1 MTESQ
6 PSQAVPGETSG
17 AGRAGADAAQA
28 MRRTRRI
35 GFETIVRREF
45 GRIVRIWGQTLVPP
59 AITATLYFVIFG
71 SLIGRRIGE
80 MGGFSYMQYIAPGLI
95 MMSVITNS
103 YGNVVSSFFGAK
115 FGRHIEELF
124 VSPLP
129 NWLIV
134 LGYVVGGVV
143 RGLMVGLVVT
153 VIALFFTHLHVEHL
167 FTVLAAVLLTAVV
180 FSLGGF
186 LNAVFAKNF
195 DQISFV
201 PTFILTP
208 MTYLGG
214 VFYSITMLPGWAQQL
229 SKANPILY
237 MVNAFRYGFLGHSD
251 VDVGLSFAFM
261 VAAIL
266 LLFGVCVWLM
276 EKGTGTRE

>member
-1 MTESQ
+1 MSEAPQSPT
-6 PSQAVPGETSG
+6 VTG
-17 AGRAGADAAQA
+17 AAIGGPHAGADARQA
-28 MRRTRRI
+28 MRRARRI
-35 GFETIVRREF
+35 GFRTIVRREF
-45 GRIVRIWGQTLVPP
+45 DRIVRIWAQTIVPP
-59 AITATLYFVIFG
+59 VITATLYFVIFG
-71 SLIGRRIGE
+71 SLIGRRIGD

-95 MMSVITNS
+95 MMSVITHS

-115 FGRHIEELF
+115 FGRHIEELL

-153 VIALFFTHLHVEHL
+153 GVALFFTHLHVEHL
-167 FTVLAAVLLTAVV
+167 FTVLAAVLLTSVV

-195 DQISFV
+195 DHVSFV

-214 VFYSITMLPGWAQQL
+214 VFYSISMLPGWAQQL

-237 MVNAFRYGFLGHSD
+237 MVNAFRHGFLGHSD

-261 VAAIL
+261 IAAIL
-266 LLFGVCVWLM
+266 ALFGACVWLM